1 MENYDHLTRLDF
13 SLNSVCHGNIS
24 YFYKYIT
31 IFFSWSWTIRQRRQ
45 GTFSLKGDLKRQF
58 AKIRKGNGLTLWCA
72 NFWFAHLY
80 RSNWIVKIASLSH
93 SFRPLD
99 EFLYFYPSAHSY
111 QYETITDNA
120 ILFWCHASWKLQCLW
135 LFIILFPLKSSHD
148 QIFAL
153 WLARMCGFSE
163 ISACGFVP
171 GLSIC
176 SVSNSVVS
184 REYSSAGINITFII
198 MLTMFW
204 SEAVLNFAKQTC
216 KAQM

>member
-1 MENYDHLTRLDF
+1 MENYDHLTWLDF
-13 SLNSVCHGNIS
+13 SLNSVCHGHVS

-31 IFFSWSWTIRQRRQ
+31 TFFCEVELFANVGKERFLSKEIWSDNLLRLGKAI
-45 GTFSLKGDLKRQF
+45 
-58 AKIRKGNGLTLWCA
+58 LTLWCA

-99 EFLYFYPSAHSY
+99 EFLYVYPSVHSY

-120 ILFWCHASWKLQCLW
+120 ILFWCLATRKLQCLW

-153 WLARMCGFSE
+153 WLARMCGYSE

-184 REYSSAGINITFII
+184 REYSSACINITFII